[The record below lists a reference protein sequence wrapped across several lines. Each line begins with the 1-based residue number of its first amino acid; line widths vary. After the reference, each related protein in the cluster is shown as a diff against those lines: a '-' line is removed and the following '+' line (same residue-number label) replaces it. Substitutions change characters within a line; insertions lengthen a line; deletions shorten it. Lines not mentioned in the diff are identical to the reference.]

1 MEPKKRSRFSL
12 EEKVSILKQHLLEK
26 KVLSDLC
33 DENNIHPTLFYRWQK
48 ELFSNAIFALQ
59 NGKDKEAVRRR
70 KRILDLE
77 EKLTR
82 KNEVLSELMEEHIAL
97 KKSLGGR

>member
-1 MEPKKRSRFSL
+1 M
-12 EEKVSILKQHLLEK
+12 LEK

-33 DENNIHPTLFYRWQK
+33 DENNIHPTMFYRWQK
-48 ELFSNAIFALQ
+48 ELFSNAAFAL
-59 NGKDKEAVRRR
+59 NNSNAKEIVRW
-70 KRILDLE
+70 KKKTLELE

-97 KKSLGGR
+97 KKSLGES